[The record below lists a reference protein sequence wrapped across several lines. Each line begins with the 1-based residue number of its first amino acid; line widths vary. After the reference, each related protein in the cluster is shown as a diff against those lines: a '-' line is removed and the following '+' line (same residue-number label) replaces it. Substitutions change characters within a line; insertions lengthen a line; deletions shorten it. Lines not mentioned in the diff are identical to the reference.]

1 MKHGP
6 SLYDDL
12 DRILIRE
19 EEIRQAVKQLGE
31 RISSDYQ
38 GKEPVFICI
47 LKGAAMFFTDLMR
60 QVNLPLTTDFMAISS
75 YGSST
80 KTSGVVRLL
89 KDLDHDV
96 LSKDVL
102 VVEDIVDSGLT
113 LSYIKKVLIE
123 RGANSVRLATLLDKP
138 VRRKTDLEVDYACFK
153 IPNEFVVGYGL
164 DYQEKYRNL
173 PVIGVL
179 HPRIY
184 SDETGET
191 SGPQL

>member
-138 VRRKTDLEVDYACFK
+138 VRRKTELEVDYACFK